1 MSKYIYE
8 GPSDFFVY
16 EQTKLKA
23 FGTADTLSDDVV
35 KRYSESGHKFKKVTE
50 PVQKVEAK

>member
-23 FGTADTLSDDVV
+23 FGTADTLPDDVV
-35 KRYSESGHKFKKVTE
+35 KRYADKGHLFKKVADTAA
-50 PVQKVEAK
+50 KVEAK

>member
-23 FGTADTLSDDVV
+23 FGPADTLPDDVV
-35 KRYSESGHKFKKVTE
+35 KRYADKGHLFKKVADTAA
-50 PVQKVEAK
+50 KVEAK